1 MPDPMNTSTVE
12 SALRRLGEVLGDG
25 PGIEILLVG
34 GAAGM
39 ITGLLPP
46 TRVTTD
52 CDVMAYLPPDTMT
65 TVELAATQVADELGL
80 AANWLNS
87 DVQLRLDALPDGW
100 EQRRIAVSIHGR
112 LRVSAVSRPDLI
124 AMKVLAGRD
133 QDIEDLQA
141 MRVRSD
147 DVTFIQT
154 YLNTLA
160 SKGTQQG
167 QIEEARELLA
177 SLEVH
182 DHE

>member
-12 SALRRLGEVLGDG
+12 SALRRLGAVLGDG
-25 PGIEILLVG
+25 PEIEILLVG

-52 CDVMAYLPPDTMT
+52 CDVMAYLPPDTMA
-65 TVELAATQVADELGL
+65 TVELAAAQVAGELGL
-80 AANWLNS
+80 ATNWLNS
-87 DVQLRLDALPDGW
+87 DVQIRVDALPSGW
-100 EQRRIAVSIHGR
+100 EQRKISAGRYGR

-147 DVTFIQT
+147 DVAFIEN

-160 SKGTQQG
+160 SKGTQRG
-167 QIEEARELLA
+167 QIYEARELLA
-177 SLEVH
+177 SLEVY

>member
-12 SALRRLGEVLGDG
+12 SALRRLGAVLGDG
-25 PGIEILLVG
+25 PEIEILLVG

-39 ITGLLPP
+39 ITGLLPS

-52 CDVMAYLPPDTMT
+52 CDVMAYLPPDTMV
-65 TVELAATQVADELGL
+65 TVESAAAEVAEELGM
-80 AANWLNS
+80 ATNWLNS
-87 DVQLRLDALPDGW
+87 DVQLRRDTLPDGW
-100 EQRRIAVSIHGR
+100 EPRKIAAGMYGR

-124 AMKVLAGRD
+124 AMKVLAARD

-141 MRVRSD
+141 MRIRSD
-147 DVTFIQT
+147 DVAFIET

-167 QIEEARELLA
+167 QINEARKLLA

>member
-1 MPDPMNTSTVE
+1 MPDPMNTFTVE
-12 SALRRLGEVLGDG
+12 SALHRLGAVLGDG
-25 PGIEILLVG
+25 PDIEILLVG

-52 CDVMAYLPPDTMT
+52 CDVMAYLPLDTMA
-65 TVELAATQVADELGL
+65 TVELAAVRVAEELGL
-80 AANWLNS
+80 ASNWLNS
-87 DVQLRLDALPDGW
+87 DVQIRLDALPDGW
-100 EQRRIAVSIHGR
+100 EQRKIAAGMFGR
-112 LRVSAVSRPDLI
+112 LKVSAVSRPDLI

-141 MRVRSD
+141 IRVRSD
-147 DVTFIQT
+147 DVEFIEA
-154 YLNTLA
+154 YLNMLA
-160 SKGTQQG
+160 NKGTHQD
-167 QIEEARELLA
+167 QIDGARELLA

>member
-1 MPDPMNTSTVE
+1 MPDPMNTSTVA
-12 SALRRLGEVLGDG
+12 SALRRLGAVLGDG
-25 PGIEILLVG
+25 TEIEILLVG

-52 CDVMAYLPPDTMT
+52 CDVMAYLPPDTMA
-65 TVELAATQVADELGL
+65 TVELAAAQVADELGL
-80 AANWLNS
+80 ATNWLNS
-87 DVQLRLDALPDGW
+87 DVQIRVDALPDGW
-100 EQRRIAVSIHGR
+100 EKRKIAAGMYGR

-141 MRVRSD
+141 LRIRSD
-147 DVTFIQT
+147 DVAFIET
-154 YLNTLA
+154 YLNMLV

-167 QIEEARELLA
+167 QIAAARELLA